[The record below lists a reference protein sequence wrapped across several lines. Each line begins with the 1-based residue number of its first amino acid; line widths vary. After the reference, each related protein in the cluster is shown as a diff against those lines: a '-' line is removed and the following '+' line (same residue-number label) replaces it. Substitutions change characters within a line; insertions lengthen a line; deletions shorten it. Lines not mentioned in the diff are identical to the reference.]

1 MSWHTVAAQVHAEH
15 EEKSDA
21 GDMKRCMYVRQYSL
35 PRGVDVEHV
44 RPSLTKDGV
53 LTVEAPASG
62 LSPTERLIPI
72 EYKGHADDAAPA
84 TQ

>member
-1 MSWHTVAAQVHAEH
+1 MNCWQVHAEH
-15 EEKSDA
+15 EEKGDA

-35 PRGVDVEHV
+35 PRGVDAEHV

-53 LTVEAPASG
+53 LTVEAAAPS

-72 EYKGHADDAAPA
+72 EFKDHAN
-84 TQ
+84 